1 MTLLIEVQVVGVTQ
15 LIIDSHRAD
24 EPPKFMTHRLG
35 ILANRVLEAVAAL
48 DQRKNI
54 AIQKLVVNPLVV
66 IQVASQSVASQ
77 SVASRKSLVVDLVAH
92 RLTTILTG
100 DRMVAGDAG
109 TSSCYKHRERLDEFD
124 FIKPFSFRNTH
135 GYSGRSSYRRKPE
148 SVSALRWPLGRPAEM
163 ISVP

>member
-1 MTLLIEVQVVGVTQ
+1 MTLLIEVQVVGVMQ

-24 EPPKFMTHRLG
+24 EPPKVMTHRLG

-54 AIQKLVVNPLVV
+54 VIQRLVV
-66 IQVASQSVASQ
+66 IPVESQ
-77 SVASRKSLVVDLVAH
+77 SVASRKNLVVDLVAH
-92 RLTTILTG
+92 RLMTILTG

-109 TSSCYKHRERLDEFD
+109 TSSYSKHRERLDEFD

-135 GYSGRSSYRRKPE
+135 GYSERSSYRRKPE
-148 SVSALRWPLGRPAEM
+148 SASALRWPLGRSAEM